1 MTGPSQVDS
10 QVVDGEEAVRQ
21 QLVRRVLESRHFSA
35 SARLREFL
43 LYVTDCAIREA
54 PADATEQQ
62 IGIRVFHRTPGFNSS
77 EDSIVR
83 SQARLLRLKLAA
95 YFAEEGSGEEFVI
108 EIPKGHYL
116 PIFRPNPTHNTFVCS
131 NTSVCSAQDS
141 VSGDSSETDLLPAEP
156 RSRRLSMQR
165 HPFVLIIAGLGW
177 LFALAVVLLGWR
189 WPQSQPTVTTRFWK
203 PFLSGDPPLVIY
215 SNALFVG
222 DSKSGLRYAT
232 GMVAGQ
238 SRDGPVVESYTGTG
252 EVAAVHELTKLF
264 DAHQSGFILKRSL
277 LVTWDEARWKN
288 LIFIGSTAENPSLK
302 ILPATSDFTMT
313 TNPNWAGFVNHHPMP
328 GEPAV
333 FSRPEHPLSKDY
345 AVIALLPGVEQGHQ
359 ILVFSGLTT
368 LGTEAAVE
376 FACRPASAAILQHAI
391 GSGTDPHLFEAL
403 LEVSISGGVPL
414 QTRLVSIRV
423 H

>member
-1 MTGPSQVDS
+1 MTRHSQVDG
-10 QVVDGEEAVRQ
+10 QVVDEKEDFRH
-21 QLVRRVLESRHFSA
+21 QLVKRVLESRHFSA

-54 PADATEQQ
+54 PEDATEQQ
-62 IGIRVFHRTPGFNSS
+62 IGIQVFHRAPGFNSS

-95 YFAEEGSGEEFVI
+95 YFAEEGSKEEVVI

-116 PIFRPNPTHNTFVCS
+116 PVFRSGVKS
-131 NTSVCSAQDS
+131 NTSVSFVRQGVTEES
-141 VSGDSSETDLLPAEP
+141 TESDLPSNALS
-156 RSRRLSMQR
+156 SRRLLQS
-165 HPFVLIIAGLGW
+165 HPLLLMVAGLGW
-177 LFALAVVLLGWR
+177 LIAITAILLGWR
-189 WPQSQPTVTTRFWK
+189 WLLPSASPIAEEDFWK
-203 PFLSGDPPLVIY
+203 TFLAGDPPLVIY

-222 DSKSGLRYAT
+222 DSKSGLRYASD
-232 GMVAGQ
+232 MRAAGQ
-238 SRDGPVVESYTGTG
+238 SIQGPVVDSYTGTG
-252 EVAAVHELTKLF
+252 EVAAIHELTRLF
-264 DAHQSGFILKRSL
+264 DAHQTSFILKRSL

-302 ILPATSDFTMT
+302 VLPSTSDFTMT
-313 TNPNWAGFVNHHPMP
+313 AAPDWAGFINHHPKP

-345 AVIALLPGVEQGHQ
+345 AIIALLPGVAQGRQ

-376 FACRPASAAILQHAI
+376 FACRPASAALLQRAL
-391 GSGTDPHLFEAL
+391 GSDPDVHPFEAL
-403 LEVSISGGVPL
+403 LEVSVSGGVPL
-414 QTRLVSIRV
+414 QTKLVSLRV